1 MTIAR
6 CLIFQ
11 LDDAVTLIEIKPTD
25 LKAQEWQQRPK
36 RVAGYLGQHVKIIA

>member
-1 MTIAR
+1 MMAR

-25 LKAQEWQQRPK
+25 LNAQELQQRPK
-36 RVAGYLGQHVKIIA
+36 